1 MGKSLPIQEA
11 RTRCDASYRTQNTPF
26 FGFLFIMI
34 KAKRERLCAL
44 FAFSMLTA
52 RSRYKNRIT
61 PQTLCPVGTNRL
73 SSRPTSYQ
81 CCSKA
86 KDFEVEAKDFKNFSR
101 PRPKTHKSRP
111 KLRTWI
117 KDNGHF
123 SDFSMKSQ
131 NVGHLVM
138 K

>member
-1 MGKSLPIQEA
+1 MCPRPSRVADYG
-11 RTRCDASYRTQNTPF
+11 
-26 FGFLFIMI
+26 
-34 KAKRERLCAL
+34 
-44 FAFSMLTA
+44 LT
-52 RSRYKNRIT
+52 
-61 PQTLCPVGTNRL
+61 
-73 SSRPTSYQ
+73 Q

-86 KDFEVEAKDFKNFSR
+86 KDLKVEAKDFKTFSR
-101 PRPKTHKSRP
+101 PRPRTHKPRP
-111 KLRTWI
+111 RPRACKSKPGTWI